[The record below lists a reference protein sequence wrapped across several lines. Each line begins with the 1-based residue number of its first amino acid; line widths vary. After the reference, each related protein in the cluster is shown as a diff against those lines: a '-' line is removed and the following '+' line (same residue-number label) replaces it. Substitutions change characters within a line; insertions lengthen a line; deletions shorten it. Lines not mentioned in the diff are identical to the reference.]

1 MRKWGFGALLGI
13 GWVTALWACVH
24 DLGPTSRAETKSI
37 EATLRPDAI
46 LDASR
51 VPGAPNAFWAGP
63 WASGAWFSPQRSG
76 EGVVLEYLEDGRA
89 LAIWFTYPPVGAAGS
104 QAWLLASEGH
114 VDGAVLRFDAVLR
127 PTGARFGDA
136 FDPAQVSYEAWGTL
150 EIEFADCDQA
160 TLRWQGPEGWGSGSY
175 PVQRLSRLKE
185 IDCGGQRAL
194 GAAGARSL
202 AGLDSRSGAWY
213 QPQRSGEG
221 WLLEELDDEQ
231 ALVFWFTFDP
241 DGEQAWLIGQGPLR
255 DGAFEVTDA
264 LIGGGA
270 RFGAAFD
277 AGDVVLRSWGT
288 LRIEFS
294 DCDQAQLSYASTLDR
309 FGSAQRPVRR
319 LTTLAGSPCRS
330 ITEVPAGSPRW
341 VERQRMTPPFQ
352 SELAA
357 TAAQGKLY
365 ATGGFGN
372 PRAFRVYDASSDHWS
387 ELPELPGGRDHLT
400 AFAIG
405 DAIYASGGAA
415 LGGGDQ
421 QFSAQRFLLAE
432 QQWEPVPEIGFHF
445 GTHAAVLHGRAYI
458 ALNDGR
464 LQEFD
469 PRQQAVRL
477 IGRLAPLER
486 DHSQLVAF
494 QDELWLIGGRAP
506 ETKRVA
512 IYDPVSETWREG
524 PPLNRFR
531 GGFAA
536 AANDRHIMVAG
547 GEVIDLGLYIEP
559 SSEAIGI
566 GEQSWALGP
575 DLPVPVHGTDGAEL
589 EGRLFVVSGSN
600 RAGSA
605 QGAQGRLFEWL
616 PE

>member
-51 VPGAPNAFWAGP
+51 VPGDPNAFWAGP

-221 WLLEELDDEQ
+221 WLLEELDD
-231 ALVFWFTFDP
+231 VIF
-241 DGEQAWLIGQGPLR
+241 
-255 DGAFEVTDA
+255 
-264 LIGGGA
+264 
-270 RFGAAFD
+270 AA
-277 AGDVVLRSWGT
+277 
-288 LRIEFS
+288 
-294 DCDQAQLSYASTLDR
+294 
-309 FGSAQRPVRR
+309 
-319 LTTLAGSPCRS
+319 
-330 ITEVPAGSPRW
+330 IT
-341 VERQRMTPPFQ
+341 
-352 SELAA
+352 
-357 TAAQGKLY
+357 
-365 ATGGFGN
+365 
-372 PRAFRVYDASSDHWS
+372 
-387 ELPELPGGRDHLT
+387 
-400 AFAIG
+400 G
-405 DAIYASGGAA
+405 DACALASAKTLWPKVVA
-415 LGGGDQ
+415 
-421 QFSAQRFLLAE
+421 
-432 QQWEPVPEIGFHF
+432 EIGFDQVEESREQYLRYAIDV
-445 GTHAAVLHGRAYI
+445 TRRLETQETRTPERAI
-458 ALNDGR
+458 SAL
-464 LQEFD
+464 
-469 PRQQAVRL
+469 
-477 IGRLAPLER
+477 
-486 DHSQLVAF
+486 
-494 QDELWLIGGRAP
+494 
-506 ETKRVA
+506 
-512 IYDPVSETWREG
+512 
-524 PPLNRFR
+524 
-531 GGFAA
+531 
-536 AANDRHIMVAG
+536 
-547 GEVIDLGLYIEP
+547 EVISLL
-559 SSEAIGI
+559 
-566 GEQSWALGP
+566 
-575 DLPVPVHGTDGAEL
+575 T
-589 EGRLFVVSGSN
+589 RN
-600 RAGSA
+600 
-605 QGAQGRLFEWL
+605 
-616 PE
+616 